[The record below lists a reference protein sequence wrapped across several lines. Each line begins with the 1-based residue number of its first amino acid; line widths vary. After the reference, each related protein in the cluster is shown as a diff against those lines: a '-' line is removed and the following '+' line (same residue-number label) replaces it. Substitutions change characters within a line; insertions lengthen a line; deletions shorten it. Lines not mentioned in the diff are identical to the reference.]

1 MKTDLLQKIKSRG
14 YWRINFQPVVDRQKI
29 DSLGSCKDIVEKN
42 TVELRGWDYPHFP
55 RRSGDDTGLEPA
67 ERHYIGWIDWNKHK
81 EFWHIYQSGQFLH
94 YVALRE
100 DWLEE
105 DDWHHNLA
113 EKIKPGSSLG
123 IIGSV
128 VYQMT
133 EIYEFL
139 SRLGNT
145 GVYDEG
151 VRVSITLNNTQNRE
165 LWIEDNMR
173 APFFSPYKTGAE
185 KIEFKKDYSKEQ
197 IITTPK
203 ELALEVILYIFD
215 HFGWHNPP
223 IETLKKDQDNFIARR
238 I

>member
-14 YWRINFQPVVDRQKI
+14 YSRINFQPVVDRQKI
-29 DSLGSCKDIVEKN
+29 SSLGDCKDIVEKN
-42 TVELRGWDYPHFP
+42 RVELRGWDYPHFP

-67 ERHYIGWIDWNKHK
+67 EKHYIGWIDWNNLK
-81 EFWHIYQSGQFLH
+81 EFWHMYQSGQFLH

-105 DDWHHNLA
+105 DGWHNNLT
-113 EKIKPGSSLG
+113 EKIKPCSSLA

-139 SRLGNT
+139 SRLGNA
-145 GVYDEG
+145 GIYDEG
-151 VRVSITLNNTQNRE
+151 VRVSIALNNTQNRE
-165 LWIEDNMR
+165 LWLDDNR
-173 APFFSPYKTGAE
+173 RVPFSSSYKTGAQ
-185 KIEFKKDYSKEQ
+185 KIEFQKNYSKEQ
-197 IITTPK
+197 ILTTPK
-203 ELALEVILYIFD
+203 ELALEAILYIFD
-215 HFGWHNPP
+215 RFGWHNPP
-223 IETLKKDQDNFIARR
+223 IETFQQDQDNLIARR